1 VKVIL
6 CSPENFVYLKTQL
19 PPGDPLKLAQY
30 LLDVR
35 VDVHV
40 PTWKTY
46 PRPKW
51 WRRWFLR
58 EKQKP
63 PERVFYNV
71 DLDASGFRWPP
82 YKIGPML

>member
-1 VKVIL
+1 MKAIH
-6 CSPENFVYLKTQL
+6 CSPEN
-19 PPGDPLKLAQY
+19 AAY
-30 LLDVR
+30 LLREIPKSSGIGALDGTQIR
-35 VDVHV
+35 ENAFI

-63 PERVFYNV
+63 PERVYWIM
-71 DLDASGFRWPP
+71 DEDAFKMNWSPQVQVLP
-82 YKIGPML
+82 